1 MALSELS
8 LSRFNTFTGL
18 MRFELID
25 KKKLRREYSFGSL
38 DQSELEVTP
47 YLQFVKWFKEAENS
61 DQIIEPNAM
70 TISTVDEN
78 SFPSSRVVLL
88 KQIKERSLIFFTN
101 YNSDK
106 GKSLDKNA
114 NICASFYWPPLERQV
129 IIKGYAKKI
138 SSVESEDYFN
148 SRPFESQ
155 AAAII
160 SNQSEDIDSYESLL
174 EKYNSFIEQNK
185 NTKLNRPN
193 NWGGIEIF
201 INQIEFW
208 QGRKNRLH
216 NRVLCNFQKD
226 TWEYKLLSP

>member
-1 MALSELS
+1 MELYNYRKSYTKDKLSINDIGDNPVD
-8 LSRFNTFTGL
+8 F
-18 MRFELID
+18 
-25 KKKLRREYSFGSL
+25 
-38 DQSELEVTP
+38 
-47 YLQFVKWFKEAENS
+47 FVKWFKEAENS

-70 TISTVDEN
+70 TVSTVDEN
-78 SFPSSRVVLL
+78 FFPSSRIVLL
-88 KQIKERSLIFFTN
+88 KQIKERSLVFFTN
-101 YNSDK
+101 YNSNK
-106 GKSLDKNA
+106 GKSLNKNE

-129 IIKGYAKKI
+129 IIKGNAKKI
-138 SSVESEDYFN
+138 SSVESDDYFN

-174 EKYNSFIEQNK
+174 EKYNSYIEQNK
-185 NTKLNRPN
+185 NTKLKRPN

-216 NRVLCNFQKD
+216 NRVLCVFQKD

>member
-1 MALSELS
+1 MELFNYRKSYTKDKLSI
-8 LSRFNTFTGL
+8 NDIGDNP
-18 MRFELID
+18 ID
-25 KKKLRREYSFGSL
+25 F
-38 DQSELEVTP
+38 
-47 YLQFVKWFKEAENS
+47 FVKWFKEAENS

-101 YNSDK
+101 YNSNK
-106 GKSLDKNA
+106 GKSLDKNE

-129 IIKGYAKKI
+129 IIKGNAKKI
-138 SSVESEDYFN
+138 SSIESEDYFN

-160 SNQSEDIDSYESLL
+160 SNQSEDIDTYESLL
-174 EKYNSFIEQNK
+174 EKYNSFIEKNK
-185 NTKLNRPN
+185 NTKLKRPN

>member
-1 MALSELS
+1 MELFNYRKSYTKDKLSI
-8 LSRFNTFTGL
+8 NDIGDNP
-18 MRFELID
+18 ID
-25 KKKLRREYSFGSL
+25 F
-38 DQSELEVTP
+38 
-47 YLQFVKWFKEAENS
+47 FVKWFKEAENS

-101 YNSDK
+101 YNSNK

-185 NTKLNRPN
+185 NSKLKRPN

>member
-1 MALSELS
+1 MELFNYRKSYTKDKLSIS
-8 LSRFNTFTGL
+8 DIGDNP
-18 MRFELID
+18 ID
-25 KKKLRREYSFGSL
+25 F
-38 DQSELEVTP
+38 
-47 YLQFVKWFKEAENS
+47 FVKWFKEAENS

-101 YNSDK
+101 YNSNQ
-106 GKSLDKNA
+106 GKSLDKNE

-185 NTKLNRPN
+185 NTKLKRPN

>member
-1 MALSELS
+1 M
-8 LSRFNTFTGL
+8 NDIGDNP
-18 MRFELID
+18 ID
-25 KKKLRREYSFGSL
+25 F
-38 DQSELEVTP
+38 
-47 YLQFVKWFKEAENS
+47 FVKWFKEAENS

-78 SFPSSRVVLL
+78 SSPSSRVVLL

-101 YNSDK
+101 YNSNK
-106 GKSLDKNA
+106 GKSLDKNE

-185 NTKLNRPN
+185 NTKLKRPN

>member
-1 MALSELS
+1 MELFNYRKSYTKNKLSVNDIGDNPIN
-8 LSRFNTFTGL
+8 F
-18 MRFELID
+18 
-25 KKKLRREYSFGSL
+25 
-38 DQSELEVTP
+38 
-47 YLQFVKWFKEAENS
+47 FVKWFKEAENS

-101 YNSDK
+101 YNSNK
-106 GKSLDKNA
+106 GKSLDKNE

-155 AAAII
+155 VAAII

-174 EKYNSFIEQNK
+174 EKYNSFIEKNK
-185 NTKLNRPN
+185 NTKLKRPN

>member
-1 MALSELS
+1 MELFNYRKSYTKDKLSI
-8 LSRFNTFTGL
+8 NDIGGNP
-18 MRFELID
+18 ID
-25 KKKLRREYSFGSL
+25 F
-38 DQSELEVTP
+38 
-47 YLQFVKWFKEAENS
+47 FVKWFKEAENS

-78 SFPSSRVVLL
+78 SSPSSRVVLL

-101 YNSDK
+101 YNSNK
-106 GKSLDKNA
+106 GKSLDKNE

-160 SNQSEDIDSYESLL
+160 SNQSEDIDTYESLL
-174 EKYNSFIEQNK
+174 EKYNSFIEKNK
-185 NTKLNRPN
+185 NTKLKRPN

>member
-1 MALSELS
+1 MELFNYRKSYTKDKLSI
-8 LSRFNTFTGL
+8 NDIGDNP
-18 MRFELID
+18 ID
-25 KKKLRREYSFGSL
+25 F
-38 DQSELEVTP
+38 
-47 YLQFVKWFKEAENS
+47 FVKWFKEAENS

-101 YNSDK
+101 YNSNK

-138 SSVESEDYFN
+138 SSIESEDYFN

-185 NTKLNRPN
+185 NTKLKRPN

-208 QGRKNRLH
+208 QGRNNRLH
-216 NRVLCNFQKD
+216 NRVLCNFQKN
-226 TWEYKLLSP
+226 TWDYKLLSP

>member
-1 MALSELS
+1 MELFNYRKSYTKDKLSI
-8 LSRFNTFTGL
+8 NDIGGNP
-18 MRFELID
+18 ID
-25 KKKLRREYSFGSL
+25 F
-38 DQSELEVTP
+38 
-47 YLQFVKWFKEAENS
+47 FVKWFKEAENS

-101 YNSDK
+101 YNSNK
-106 GKSLDKNA
+106 GKSLDKNE

-129 IIKGYAKKI
+129 IIKGNAKKI

-185 NTKLNRPN
+185 NTKLKRPN

-226 TWEYKLLSP
+226 TWKYKLLSP

>member
-1 MALSELS
+1 MELYNYRKSYTKDKLSI
-8 LSRFNTFTGL
+8 NDIGDNP
-18 MRFELID
+18 ID
-25 KKKLRREYSFGSL
+25 F
-38 DQSELEVTP
+38 
-47 YLQFVKWFKEAENS
+47 FVKWFKEAENS

-70 TISTVDEN
+70 TISTVDEK

-101 YNSDK
+101 YNSNK
-106 GKSLDKNA
+106 GKSLDKNE

-129 IIKGYAKKI
+129 IIKGNAKKI
-138 SSVESEDYFN
+138 SSVESDDYFN

-185 NTKLNRPN
+185 NSKLKRPN

-216 NRVLCNFQKD
+216 NRVLCVFQKD

>member
-1 MALSELS
+1 MELFNYRKSYTKDKLSI
-8 LSRFNTFTGL
+8 NDIGDNP
-18 MRFELID
+18 ID
-25 KKKLRREYSFGSL
+25 F
-38 DQSELEVTP
+38 
-47 YLQFVKWFKEAENS
+47 FVKWFKEAENS

-101 YNSDK
+101 YNSNK
-106 GKSLDKNA
+106 GKSLDKNE

-129 IIKGYAKKI
+129 IIKGNAKKI
-138 SSVESEDYFN
+138 SSIESEDYFN

-174 EKYNSFIEQNK
+174 EKYNSFIEKNK
-185 NTKLNRPN
+185 NTKLKRPN

-226 TWEYKLLSP
+226 TWDYKLLSP

>member
-1 MALSELS
+1 MELFNYRKSYTKDKLSI
-8 LSRFNTFTGL
+8 NDIGDNP
-18 MRFELID
+18 ID
-25 KKKLRREYSFGSL
+25 F
-38 DQSELEVTP
+38 
-47 YLQFVKWFKEAENS
+47 FVKWFEEAENS

-78 SFPSSRVVLL
+78 YFPSSRVVLL

-101 YNSDK
+101 YNSNK
-106 GKSLDKNA
+106 GKSLDKNK

-129 IIKGYAKKI
+129 IIKGNTKKI
-138 SSVESEDYFN
+138 SSAESEDYFN

-185 NTKLNRPN
+185 NTKLKRPN

>member
-1 MALSELS
+1 MELFNYRKSYTKDKLSI
-8 LSRFNTFTGL
+8 NDIGDNP
-18 MRFELID
+18 ID
-25 KKKLRREYSFGSL
+25 F
-38 DQSELEVTP
+38 
-47 YLQFVKWFKEAENS
+47 FVKWFKEAENS

-101 YNSDK
+101 YNSNK
-106 GKSLDKNA
+106 GKSLDKNE

-129 IIKGYAKKI
+129 IIKGNAKKI
-138 SSVESEDYFN
+138 SSIESEDYFN

-174 EKYNSFIEQNK
+174 EKYNSFIEKNK
-185 NTKLNRPN
+185 NTKLKRPN

-216 NRVLCNFQKD
+216 NRVLCNFKKD

>member
-1 MALSELS
+1 MELFNYRKSYNKDKLSI
-8 LSRFNTFTGL
+8 NDIGDNP
-18 MRFELID
+18 ID
-25 KKKLRREYSFGSL
+25 F
-38 DQSELEVTP
+38 
-47 YLQFVKWFKEAENS
+47 FVKWFKEAENS

-101 YNSDK
+101 YNSNK
-106 GKSLDKNA
+106 GKSLDKNE

-129 IIKGYAKKI
+129 IIKGNAKKI
-138 SSVESEDYFN
+138 SSIESEDYFN

-185 NTKLNRPN
+185 NTKLKRPN

-226 TWEYKLLSP
+226 TWDYKLLSP

>member
-1 MALSELS
+1 MELFNYRKSYNKDKLSI
-8 LSRFNTFTGL
+8 NDIGDNP
-18 MRFELID
+18 ID
-25 KKKLRREYSFGSL
+25 F
-38 DQSELEVTP
+38 
-47 YLQFVKWFKEAENS
+47 FVKWFKEAENS

-101 YNSDK
+101 YNSNK
-106 GKSLDKNA
+106 GKSLDKNE

-138 SSVESEDYFN
+138 SSIESEDYFN

-185 NTKLNRPN
+185 NTKLKRPN

>member
-1 MALSELS
+1 MELFNYRKSYTKNKLSM
-8 LSRFNTFTGL
+8 NDIGDNP
-18 MRFELID
+18 ID
-25 KKKLRREYSFGSL
+25 F
-38 DQSELEVTP
+38 
-47 YLQFVKWFKEAENS
+47 FVKWFKEAENS

-101 YNSDK
+101 YNSNK
-106 GKSLDKNA
+106 GKSLDKNE

-129 IIKGYAKKI
+129 IIKGNAKKI
-138 SSVESEDYFN
+138 SSIESEDYFN

-174 EKYNSFIEQNK
+174 EKYNSFIEKNK
-185 NTKLNRPN
+185 NTKLKRPN

>member
-1 MALSELS
+1 MELFNYRKSYTKDKLSI
-8 LSRFNTFTGL
+8 NDIGGNP
-18 MRFELID
+18 ID
-25 KKKLRREYSFGSL
+25 F
-38 DQSELEVTP
+38 
-47 YLQFVKWFKEAENS
+47 FVKWFKEAENS

-101 YNSDK
+101 YNSNK
-106 GKSLDKNA
+106 GKSLDKNE

-129 IIKGYAKKI
+129 IIKGNAKKI

-185 NTKLNRPN
+185 NTKLKRPN

>member
-1 MALSELS
+1 MELYNYRKSYTKDKLSINDIGDNPVD
-8 LSRFNTFTGL
+8 F
-18 MRFELID
+18 
-25 KKKLRREYSFGSL
+25 
-38 DQSELEVTP
+38 
-47 YLQFVKWFKEAENS
+47 FVKWFKEAENS

-101 YNSDK
+101 YNSNK
-106 GKSLDKNA
+106 GKSLDKNE

-129 IIKGYAKKI
+129 IIKGNAKKI

-174 EKYNSFIEQNK
+174 EKYNSFIEKNK
-185 NTKLNRPN
+185 NTKLKRPN

>member
-1 MALSELS
+1 MELFNYRKSYTKDKLSI
-8 LSRFNTFTGL
+8 NDIGDNP
-18 MRFELID
+18 ID
-25 KKKLRREYSFGSL
+25 F
-38 DQSELEVTP
+38 
-47 YLQFVKWFKEAENS
+47 FVKWFKEAENS

-101 YNSDK
+101 YNSNK
-106 GKSLDKNA
+106 GKSLDKNE

>member
-1 MALSELS
+1 MELFNYRKSYTKDKLSI
-8 LSRFNTFTGL
+8 NDIGGNP
-18 MRFELID
+18 ID
-25 KKKLRREYSFGSL
+25 F
-38 DQSELEVTP
+38 
-47 YLQFVKWFKEAENS
+47 FVKWFKEAENS

-78 SFPSSRVVLL
+78 YSPSSRVVLL

-101 YNSDK
+101 YNSNK
-106 GKSLDKNA
+106 GKSLDKNE

-129 IIKGYAKKI
+129 IIKGNAKKI

-185 NTKLNRPN
+185 NTKLKRPN

>member
-1 MALSELS
+1 MELFNYRKSYTKNKLSM
-8 LSRFNTFTGL
+8 NDIGDNP
-18 MRFELID
+18 ID
-25 KKKLRREYSFGSL
+25 F
-38 DQSELEVTP
+38 
-47 YLQFVKWFKEAENS
+47 FVKWFKEAENS

-101 YNSDK
+101 YNSNK
-106 GKSLDKNA
+106 GKSLDKNE

-129 IIKGYAKKI
+129 IIKGNAKKI
-138 SSVESEDYFN
+138 SSIESEDYFN

-185 NTKLNRPN
+185 NTKLKRPN

-226 TWEYKLLSP
+226 TWDYKLLSP

>member
-1 MALSELS
+1 MELFNYRKSYTKNKLSI
-8 LSRFNTFTGL
+8 NDIGDNP
-18 MRFELID
+18 ID
-25 KKKLRREYSFGSL
+25 F
-38 DQSELEVTP
+38 
-47 YLQFVKWFKEAENS
+47 FVKWFKEAENS

-101 YNSDK
+101 YNSNK
-106 GKSLDKNA
+106 GKSLDKNE

-129 IIKGYAKKI
+129 IIKGNAKKI

-185 NTKLNRPN
+185 NTKLKRPN

>member
-1 MALSELS
+1 MELFNYRKSYTKDKLSV
-8 LSRFNTFTGL
+8 NDIGDNP
-18 MRFELID
+18 ID
-25 KKKLRREYSFGSL
+25 F
-38 DQSELEVTP
+38 
-47 YLQFVKWFKEAENS
+47 FVKWFKEAENS

-101 YNSDK
+101 YNSNK
-106 GKSLDKNA
+106 GKSLDKNE

-129 IIKGYAKKI
+129 IIKGNAKKI

-174 EKYNSFIEQNK
+174 EKYNSYIEQNK
-185 NTKLNRPN
+185 NNTSN
-193 NWGGIEIF
+193 
-201 INQIEFW
+201 
-208 QGRKNRLH
+208 
-216 NRVLCNFQKD
+216 
-226 TWEYKLLSP
+226 

>member
-1 MALSELS
+1 MEL
-8 LSRFNTFTGL
+8 FNYRKSYNKDKLNINDIGDNP
-18 MRFELID
+18 ID
-25 KKKLRREYSFGSL
+25 F
-38 DQSELEVTP
+38 
-47 YLQFVKWFKEAENS
+47 FVKWFKEAENS

-101 YNSDK
+101 YNSNK
-106 GKSLDKNA
+106 GKSLEKNE

-129 IIKGYAKKI
+129 IIKGNAKKI
-138 SSVESEDYFN
+138 SLVESENYFN
-148 SRPFESQ
+148 SRPFKSQ

-174 EKYNSFIEQNK
+174 NKYNSFIEQNK
-185 NTKLNRPN
+185 NTKLKRPN

>member
-1 MALSELS
+1 MELFNYRKSYTKDKLSINDIGDNPVD
-8 LSRFNTFTGL
+8 F
-18 MRFELID
+18 
-25 KKKLRREYSFGSL
+25 
-38 DQSELEVTP
+38 
-47 YLQFVKWFKEAENS
+47 FVKWFKEAENS

-70 TISTVDEN
+70 TISTVDEK

-101 YNSDK
+101 YNSNK
-106 GKSLDKNA
+106 GKSLDKNE

-129 IIKGYAKKI
+129 IIKGNAKKI
-138 SSVESEDYFN
+138 SSVESDDYFN

-174 EKYNSFIEQNK
+174 EKYNSYIEQNK
-185 NTKLNRPN
+185 NTKLKRPN

-216 NRVLCNFQKD
+216 NRVLCVFQKD

>member
-1 MALSELS
+1 MMELFNYRKSYTKDKLSM
-8 LSRFNTFTGL
+8 NDIGDNP
-18 MRFELID
+18 ID
-25 KKKLRREYSFGSL
+25 F
-38 DQSELEVTP
+38 
-47 YLQFVKWFKEAENS
+47 FVKWFKEAENS

-101 YNSDK
+101 YNSNK
-106 GKSLDKNA
+106 GKSLDKNE

-160 SNQSEDIDSYESLL
+160 SNQREDIDSYESLL

-185 NTKLNRPN
+185 NTKLKRPN

-208 QGRKNRLH
+208 QGRNNRLH
-216 NRVLCNFQKD
+216 NRVLCNSQKD

>member
-1 MALSELS
+1 MKLFNYRKSYTKDKLSI
-8 LSRFNTFTGL
+8 NDIGGNP
-18 MRFELID
+18 ID
-25 KKKLRREYSFGSL
+25 F
-38 DQSELEVTP
+38 
-47 YLQFVKWFKEAENS
+47 FVKWFKEAENS

-101 YNSDK
+101 YNSNK
-106 GKSLDKNA
+106 GKSLDKNE

-129 IIKGYAKKI
+129 IIKGNAKKI

-185 NTKLNRPN
+185 NTKLKRPN

-216 NRVLCNFQKD
+216 NRVLCNFHKD

>member
-1 MALSELS
+1 MKLFNYRKSYTKDKLSM
-8 LSRFNTFTGL
+8 NDIGDNP
-18 MRFELID
+18 ID
-25 KKKLRREYSFGSL
+25 F
-38 DQSELEVTP
+38 
-47 YLQFVKWFKEAENS
+47 FVKWFKEAENS

-101 YNSDK
+101 YNSNK
-106 GKSLDKNA
+106 GKSLDKNE

-155 AAAII
+155 AAAIV

-185 NTKLNRPN
+185 NTKLKRPN

>member
-1 MALSELS
+1 MELFNYRKSYTKDKLSI
-8 LSRFNTFTGL
+8 NDIGDNP
-18 MRFELID
+18 ID
-25 KKKLRREYSFGSL
+25 F
-38 DQSELEVTP
+38 
-47 YLQFVKWFKEAENS
+47 FVKWFKEAENS

-101 YNSDK
+101 YNSNK
-106 GKSLDKNA
+106 GKSLDKNE

-129 IIKGYAKKI
+129 IIKGNAKKI

-185 NTKLNRPN
+185 NTKLKRPN

>member
-1 MALSELS
+1 MELFNYRKSYTKNKLSM
-8 LSRFNTFTGL
+8 NDIGDNP
-18 MRFELID
+18 ID
-25 KKKLRREYSFGSL
+25 F
-38 DQSELEVTP
+38 
-47 YLQFVKWFKEAENS
+47 FVKWFKEAENS

-101 YNSDK
+101 YNSNK
-106 GKSLDKNA
+106 GKSLDKNE

-129 IIKGYAKKI
+129 IIKGNAKKI
-138 SSVESEDYFN
+138 SSIESEDYFN

-160 SNQSEDIDSYESLL
+160 SNQSEDIDTYESLL
-174 EKYNSFIEQNK
+174 EKYKSFIEQNK
-185 NTKLNRPN
+185 NTKLKRPN

>member
-1 MALSELS
+1 MMELFNYRKSYTKDKLSI
-8 LSRFNTFTGL
+8 NDIGDNP
-18 MRFELID
+18 ID
-25 KKKLRREYSFGSL
+25 F
-38 DQSELEVTP
+38 
-47 YLQFVKWFKEAENS
+47 FVKWFKEAENS

-78 SFPSSRVVLL
+78 SSPSSRVVLL

-101 YNSDK
+101 YNSNK
-106 GKSLDKNA
+106 GKSLDKNE
-114 NICASFYWPPLERQV
+114 NICASFYWPSLERQV
-129 IIKGYAKKI
+129 IIKGNAKKI

-185 NTKLNRPN
+185 NTKLKRPN

-226 TWEYKLLSP
+226 AWEYKLLSP

>member
-1 MALSELS
+1 MELFNYRKSYTKDKLSI
-8 LSRFNTFTGL
+8 NDIGDNP
-18 MRFELID
+18 ID
-25 KKKLRREYSFGSL
+25 F
-38 DQSELEVTP
+38 
-47 YLQFVKWFKEAENS
+47 FVKWFKEAENS

-101 YNSDK
+101 YNSNK
-106 GKSLDKNA
+106 GKSLDKNE

-129 IIKGYAKKI
+129 IIKGNAKKI

>member
-1 MALSELS
+1 MELFNYRKSYTKDKLSM
-8 LSRFNTFTGL
+8 NDIGDNP
-18 MRFELID
+18 ID
-25 KKKLRREYSFGSL
+25 F
-38 DQSELEVTP
+38 
-47 YLQFVKWFKEAENS
+47 FVKWFKEAENS

-101 YNSDK
+101 YNSNK
-106 GKSLDKNA
+106 GKSLDKNE

-174 EKYNSFIEQNK
+174 EKYNSYIEQNK
-185 NTKLNRPN
+185 NNKLKRPN

-216 NRVLCNFQKD
+216 NRVLCVFQKD

>member
-1 MALSELS
+1 MELFNYRKSYTKDKLSM
-8 LSRFNTFTGL
+8 NDIGDNP
-18 MRFELID
+18 ID
-25 KKKLRREYSFGSL
+25 FF
-38 DQSELEVTP
+38 VT
-47 YLQFVKWFKEAENS
+47 WFKEAENS

-101 YNSDK
+101 YNSNK
-106 GKSLDKNA
+106 GKSIDKNE

-129 IIKGYAKKI
+129 IIKGIAKKI
-138 SSVESEDYFN
+138 SPVESENYFN

-160 SNQSEDIDSYESLL
+160 SNQSEDIDSYESLI

-185 NTKLNRPN
+185 NTKLKRPN

-216 NRVLCNFQKD
+216 NRVLCNFQKN

>member
-1 MALSELS
+1 MELFNYRKSYTKDKLSM
-8 LSRFNTFTGL
+8 NDIGDNP
-18 MRFELID
+18 ID
-25 KKKLRREYSFGSL
+25 F
-38 DQSELEVTP
+38 
-47 YLQFVKWFKEAENS
+47 FVKWFKEAENS

-101 YNSDK
+101 YNSNK
-106 GKSLDKNA
+106 GKSLDRNE

-129 IIKGYAKKI
+129 IIKGNAKKI

-174 EKYNSFIEQNK
+174 EKYNQ
-185 NTKLNRPN
+185 KLPK
-193 NWGGIEIF
+193 IMP
-201 INQIEFW
+201 EF
-208 QGRKNRLH
+208 
-216 NRVLCNFQKD
+216 V
-226 TWEYKLLSP
+226 

>member
-1 MALSELS
+1 MELFNYRKSYTKNKLSM
-8 LSRFNTFTGL
+8 NDIGDNP
-18 MRFELID
+18 ID
-25 KKKLRREYSFGSL
+25 F
-38 DQSELEVTP
+38 
-47 YLQFVKWFKEAENS
+47 FVKWFKEAENS

-101 YNSDK
+101 YNSNK
-106 GKSLDKNA
+106 GKSLDKNE

-129 IIKGYAKKI
+129 IIKGNAKKI
-138 SSVESEDYFN
+138 SSIESEDYFN

>member
-1 MALSELS
+1 MELFNYRKSYTKNKLSM
-8 LSRFNTFTGL
+8 NDIGDNP
-18 MRFELID
+18 ID
-25 KKKLRREYSFGSL
+25 F
-38 DQSELEVTP
+38 
-47 YLQFVKWFKEAENS
+47 FVKWFKEAENS

-101 YNSDK
+101 YNSNK
-106 GKSLDKNA
+106 GKSLDKNE

-160 SNQSEDIDSYESLL
+160 SNQSEEIDSYESLL
-174 EKYNSFIEQNK
+174 EKYNSFIKQNK
-185 NTKLNRPN
+185 NTKLKRPN

>member
-1 MALSELS
+1 MELFNYRKSYTKDKLSI
-8 LSRFNTFTGL
+8 NDIGDNP
-18 MRFELID
+18 ID
-25 KKKLRREYSFGSL
+25 F
-38 DQSELEVTP
+38 
-47 YLQFVKWFKEAENS
+47 FVKWFKEAENS

-101 YNSDK
+101 YNSNK
-106 GKSLDKNA
+106 GKSLDKNE

-129 IIKGYAKKI
+129 IIKGNAKKL
-138 SSVESEDYFN
+138 SSIESEDYFN

-185 NTKLNRPN
+185 NTKLKRPN

>member
-1 MALSELS
+1 MELFNYRKSYTKNKLSM
-8 LSRFNTFTGL
+8 NDIGDNP
-18 MRFELID
+18 ID
-25 KKKLRREYSFGSL
+25 F
-38 DQSELEVTP
+38 
-47 YLQFVKWFKEAENS
+47 FVKWFKEAENS

-101 YNSDK
+101 YNSNK
-106 GKSLDKNA
+106 GKSLDKNE

-129 IIKGYAKKI
+129 IIKGNAKKI

-174 EKYNSFIEQNK
+174 EKYNSFIEKNK
-185 NTKLNRPN
+185 NTKLKRPN

-226 TWEYKLLSP
+226 TWDYKLLSP

>member
-1 MALSELS
+1 MKLFNYRKSYTKDKLSI
-8 LSRFNTFTGL
+8 NDIGGNP
-18 MRFELID
+18 ID
-25 KKKLRREYSFGSL
+25 F
-38 DQSELEVTP
+38 
-47 YLQFVKWFKEAENS
+47 FVKWFKEAENS

-70 TISTVDEN
+70 TISTVGES

-101 YNSDK
+101 YNSNK
-106 GKSLDKNA
+106 GKSLDKNK

-138 SSVESEDYFN
+138 SSVESEEYFN

-174 EKYNSFIEQNK
+174 EKYNYFIEQNK
-185 NTKLNRPN
+185 NTKLKRPN

-216 NRVLCNFQKD
+216 NRVLCNFHKD